1 MGSSGSLLVA
11 IRITPQ
17 EADNTRQAADWKE
30 QFGSLVGLVGGL
42 VGPVLRVN
50 YTILISFKV
59 SAEQVNP
66 NSFLRLCRDAVS
78 FCVSPAFFC
87 VSLVGFCV
95 SPAFFCVSLVGF
107 CVS

>member
-30 QFGSLVGLVGGL
+30 QFGSSVGLVGSLVGLVGGL

-95 SPAFFCVSLVGF
+95 S
-107 CVS
+107 